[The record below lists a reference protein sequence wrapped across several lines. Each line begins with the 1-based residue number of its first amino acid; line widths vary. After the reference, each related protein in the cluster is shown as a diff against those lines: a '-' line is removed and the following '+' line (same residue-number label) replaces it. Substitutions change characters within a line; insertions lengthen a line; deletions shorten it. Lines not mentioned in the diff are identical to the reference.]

1 MDANSLTQILAGRH
15 FNMTERIERGIW
27 PHPPLKFCDLV
38 RHLAEVLASQEWFPE
53 KFIPARPGHIVADV
67 VVVERSGS
75 RDYVVHMQ
83 SSGPSG
89 FTIAGSGSRTFQ
101 SPDEAA
107 EFFLHVAHRLP
118 GDLDGW
124 KVIE

>member
-1 MDANSLTQILAGRH
+1 MDADSLTQILAGRH
-15 FNMTERIERGIW
+15 FNMPERIDRGIW
-27 PHPPLKFCDLV
+27 PHPPLRFSDLV
-38 RHLAEVLASQEWFPE
+38 KHLAGVLTTREWFPE
-53 KFIPARPGHIVADV
+53 MFTPARSGDIVPDV
-67 VVVERSGS
+67 VAVERRNS
-75 RDYVVHMQ
+75 REYVVHMQ

-89 FTIAGSGSRTFQ
+89 FTVAGTASRSFR

-107 EFFLHVAHRLP
+107 AFFLRVAFRLP